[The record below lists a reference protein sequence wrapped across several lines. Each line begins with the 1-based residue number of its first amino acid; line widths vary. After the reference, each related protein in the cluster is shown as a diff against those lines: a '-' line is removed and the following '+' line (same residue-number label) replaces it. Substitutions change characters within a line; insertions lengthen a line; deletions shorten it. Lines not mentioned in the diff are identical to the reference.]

1 MRRRVAVANPKV
13 VEWLLVVTMRTEE
26 ESEIIAGLTRSWS
39 KIWVFDRP
47 IKMTRMWL
55 LATGQE
61 NDIKLSHEL
70 EWSVCLNVLPPPTSS
85 LPTSQ
90 LLLLHEHKLSQPP
103 LLPLVNGVMFCA
115 MSSTWWTI
123 KTNKKFYNSLF
134 YGGGFGKF
142 CFWTQIEGGGLDYSK
157 VVIDIFFSPAITIVQ
172 PQILKN
178 WRHIWN
184 FFVVCIVL

>member
-1 MRRRVAVANPKV
+1 M
-13 VEWLLVVTMRTEE
+13 E
-26 ESEIIAGLTRSWS
+26 
-39 KIWVFDRP
+39 
-47 IKMTRMWL
+47 
-55 LATGQE
+55 
-61 NDIKLSHEL
+61 
-70 EWSVCLNVLPPPTSS
+70 CLFERAAPSNLFTPHLPASS
-85 LPTSQ
+85 S
-90 LLLLHEHKLSQPP
+90 HEHKLSQPP

-178 WRHIWN
+178 
-184 FFVVCIVL
+184 

>member
-1 MRRRVAVANPKV
+1 MKWKKQL
-13 VEWLLVVTMRTEE
+13 WLFLYIKYGKFGSVSLGHFIKHKTLISEVWACCDHEE
-26 ESEIIAGLTRSWS
+26 AEIIAGLTRSWS

-85 LPTSQ
+85 LPTS
-90 LLLLHEHKLSQPP
+90 LLPASSSHESKLSHPP

-142 CFWTQIEGGGLDYSK
+142 CFWTQIEGELEGCN
-157 VVIDIFFSPAITIVQ
+157 IFFSPQ
-172 PQILKN
+172 L
-178 WRHIWN
+178 
-184 FFVVCIVL
+184 